1 MRNIISRLITVDL
14 FIINVYNPIV
24 ENNTPKFSII
34 LPAYNEEEAIGK
46 VIDDIKLALDNSK
59 YTDSYE
65 IVVVDD
71 CSSDKT
77 VKIALSKNVKVIE
90 RKINGGSGASRKTGI
105 LAAQGEIIVMLDTDD
120 TYTASDIPIMLDYF
134 PEYDQVNG
142 ARDSEQGT
150 LKFLRLPMKL
160 FLRKLASYLSKTK
173 IPDLNTGLK
182 AFKKEIMLKYMWVIP
197 DGFSCVTTMTLA
209 FLCNGHK
216 VKYIPTKYKKRLGVS
231 KFHPLKDTSKYLQT
245 IIRIILYF
253 NPLKIFASLS
263 LVLFFSS
270 IVVFLYSYFFRE
282 KILDIT
288 ILILLITAIQV
299 LSMGMIAE
307 LIVKS
312 KSANNQ

>member
-1 MRNIISRLITVDL
+1 MEKSNS
-14 FIINVYNPIV
+14 NHY
-24 ENNTPKFSII
+24 KFSII
-34 LPAYNEEEAIGK
+34 LPAYNEEKAIGK
-46 VIDDIKLALDNSK
+46 VIDDVRISLDNSK
-59 YTDSYE
+59 YRNSYE
-65 IVVVDD
+65 ILVVDD

-77 VKIALSKNVKVIE
+77 AEIATSKNVEVIR

-105 LAAQGEIIVMLDTDD
+105 LAAKGEVIVMLDADD
-120 TYTASDIPIMLDYF
+120 TYTASDIPVMFDYF
-134 PEYDQVNG
+134 PDYDQVNG

-160 FLRKLASYLSKTK
+160 ILRKLASYLSRTK

-182 AFKKEIMLKYMWVIP
+182 AFKKEIMLKYLWVIP

-216 VKYIPTKYKKRLGVS
+216 VKYIPTKYKKRLGNS
-231 KFHPLKDTSKYLQT
+231 KFHPIKDTSKYLQT

-253 NPLKIFASLS
+253 NPLKIFSSLS
-263 LVLFFSS
+263 FILFVSA

-299 LSMGMIAE
+299 LGMGMIAE

-312 KSANNQ
+312 KNANN

>member
-1 MRNIISRLITVDL
+1 MPL
-14 FIINVYNPIV
+14 
-24 ENNTPKFSII
+24 FSII
-34 LPAYNEEEAIGK
+34 LPAYNEEKAIGK
-46 VIDDIKLALDNSK
+46 VIDDIKNAMDNSK
-59 YTDSYE
+59 YGGLYE
-65 IVVVDD
+65 ILVVDD
-71 CSSDKT
+71 CSSDRT
-77 VKIALSKNVKVIE
+77 AEIAASKNVEVIR

-105 LAAQGEIIVMLDTDD
+105 LAAKGEVIVMLDADD
-120 TYTASDIPIMLDYF
+120 TYTASDIPVMLDYF
-134 PEYDQVNG
+134 PDYDQVNG

-160 FLRKLASYLSKTK
+160 ILRKLASYLSKTK

-216 VKYIPTKYKKRLGVS
+216 VKYIPTKYKKRLGNS
-231 KFHPLKDTSKYLQT
+231 KFHPIKDTSKYLQT

-253 NPLKIFASLS
+253 NPLKIFSSLS
-263 LVLFFSS
+263 FALFVSA
-270 IVVFLYSYFFRE
+270 IAVFLYSYFFRE

-299 LSMGMIAE
+299 LGMGMIAE

-312 KSANNQ
+312 KNNN

>member
-1 MRNIISRLITVDL
+1 M
-14 FIINVYNPIV
+14 V

-59 YTDSYE
+59 YNNSYE

-71 CSSDKT
+71 CSLDNT

-105 LAAQGEIIVMLDTDD
+105 LAARGEIIVMLDADD

-209 FLCNGHK
+209 FLCNGYK

-245 IIRIILYF
+245 IIRIIQ
-253 NPLKIFASLS
+253 K
-263 LVLFFSS
+263 
-270 IVVFLYSYFFRE
+270 
-282 KILDIT
+282 KT
-288 ILILLITAIQV
+288 
-299 LSMGMIAE
+299 
-307 LIVKS
+307 
-312 KSANNQ
+312 

>member
-1 MRNIISRLITVDL
+1 MNTVDL

-34 LPAYNEEEAIGK
+34 LPAYNEEKAIGK
-46 VIDDIKLALDNSK
+46 VIDDIKLALGNSK
-59 YTDSYE
+59 YSDSYE

-105 LAAQGEIIVMLDTDD
+105 LAARGEIIVMLDADD

-209 FLCNGHK
+209 FLCNGYK